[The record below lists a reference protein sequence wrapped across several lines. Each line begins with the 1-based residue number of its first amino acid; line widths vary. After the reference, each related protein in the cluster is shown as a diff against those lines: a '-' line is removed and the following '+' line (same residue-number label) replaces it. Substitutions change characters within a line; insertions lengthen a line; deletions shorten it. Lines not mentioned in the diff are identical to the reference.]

1 MSDGHVRPTRTSNG
15 RRTKK
20 TPVEPSGSMARRWWW
35 IALLALPVI
44 AIIPAAWYILSPP
57 EHDDIELTIR
67 EYGFDPLTPP
77 NQLRGPG
84 ALYQVEG
91 SSYTKICDA
100 DPEILTGKVQTS
112 PTVERVRKRLEQ
124 GKLSLAGNYV
134 DEVNAKLDGARVT
147 SIEYRM
153 KDVSIRE
160 IPMNLLMEIESHLL
174 SQKHCDEIVQ
184 RVLKANKQVCSGY
197 SALAATTSYTVHY
210 DVKFGLNAET
220 KLPVVNAVQKAIE
233 ENAGGT
239 IHIRNGDELHGENL
253 FYGIQLSKFCITPD
267 TATEPSVRS
276 QPKATA
282 VSQAGRVAH

>member
-1 MSDGHVRPTRTSNG
+1 MSDGHVRRTRTSNG
-15 RRTKK
+15 RRTRK
-20 TPVEPSGSMARRWWW
+20 TPIEPSGTPARRWWW
-35 IALLALPVI
+35 IALLAFPVI
-44 AIIPAAWYILSPP
+44 AIIPAAWFILLPP
-57 EHDDIELTIR
+57 DDDDIELAIK

-91 SSYTKICDA
+91 TSYTKICDA
-100 DPEILTGKVQTS
+100 DPEILTGKVHTS

-153 KDVSIRE
+153 KNVSIRE
-160 IPMNLLMEIESHLL
+160 IPMNHLIEIENHLL

-197 SALAATTSYTVHY
+197 SALAATTSYTVRY
-210 DVKFGLNAET
+210 DVKLGLNAET
-220 KLPVVNAVQKAIE
+220 KLPAVNAVQKAIE
-233 ENAGGT
+233 ESAGST

-253 FYGIQLSKFCITPD
+253 FYGIQLSKFCITPN

-276 QPKATA
+276 QPKTTE
-282 VSQAGRVAH
+282 VSQAVRVSD